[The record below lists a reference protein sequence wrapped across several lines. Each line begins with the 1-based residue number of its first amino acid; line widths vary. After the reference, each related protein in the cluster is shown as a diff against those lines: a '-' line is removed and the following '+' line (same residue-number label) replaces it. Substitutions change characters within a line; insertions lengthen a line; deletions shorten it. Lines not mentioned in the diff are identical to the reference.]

1 MWLTFRE
8 RVVFALMESIRL
20 VCENLRFAFVSLMCY
35 KVMINSVCNL
45 LFYRHYLLFMS
56 YLTFMKDTVKNK

>member
-1 MWLTFRE
+1 MWLTFRK
-8 RVVFALMESIRL
+8 RVVFALMESIRF
-20 VCENLRFAFVSLMCY
+20 VCENLLFAFVSLMRY

-56 YLTFMKDTVKNK
+56 KCSAI